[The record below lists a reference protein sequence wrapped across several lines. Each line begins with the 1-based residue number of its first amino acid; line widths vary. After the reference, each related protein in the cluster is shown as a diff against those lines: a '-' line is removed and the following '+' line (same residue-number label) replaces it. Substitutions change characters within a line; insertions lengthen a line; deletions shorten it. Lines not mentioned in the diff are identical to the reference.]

1 MRHWRANTIGN
12 QGQFEGLQFGDDDM
26 SGKVP
31 HDLDEP
37 TNVIAPGLGAAD
49 TPAEAGV
56 FAGAE
61 AENEAKPEP
70 IADPLEA
77 AAEIER
83 EEEER
88 GEVKPVNVTPEPG
101 DVALPTE

>member
-1 MRHWRANTIGN
+1 
-12 QGQFEGLQFGDDDM
+12 M
-26 SGKVP
+26 SRKVP
-31 HDLDEP
+31 DPLDAP

-56 FAGAE
+56 LAGAE
-61 AENEAKPEP
+61 GETKAEPEP

-83 EEEER
+83 EEEQR
-88 GEVKPVNVTPEPG
+88 GEVK
-101 DVALPTE
+101 L